1 MTVHHCMSFTPI
13 IAFIVEYKIINLQ
26 QADQLL
32 LAAPGSDINMPKY
45 LDYTAVG
52 VDVL

>member
-1 MTVHHCMSFTPI
+1 MIVL
-13 IAFIVEYKIINLQ
+13 IVEQKIINLQ
-26 QADQLL
+26 RADQLL